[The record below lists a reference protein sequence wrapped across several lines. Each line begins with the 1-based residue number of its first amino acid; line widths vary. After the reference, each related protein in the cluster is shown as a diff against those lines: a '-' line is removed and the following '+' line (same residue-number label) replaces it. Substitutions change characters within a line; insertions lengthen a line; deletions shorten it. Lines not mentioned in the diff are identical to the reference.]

1 MEVIGTV
8 AAILDS
14 KGREAFSTSPDAT
27 VFEAIQE
34 LADRNIGAL
43 LVMQNNQL
51 VGVFSER
58 DYTRKV
64 ALHGRSSKETRVR
77 EVITGRVVTVSPSTP
92 VSECMRL
99 MTENRIRHLPVVDE
113 ERVEGVVSIGDL
125 VNFTMN
131 AQRATIEQLHSYIAG
146 GYPG

>member
-8 AAILDS
+8 AAILDA
-14 KGREAFSTSPDAT
+14 KGREAYCTSPDVT
-27 VFEAIQE
+27 VFEAIQQ

-43 LVMQNNQL
+43 LVMQDNQL

-64 ALHGRSSKETRVR
+64 ALQGRSSKETRVLD
-77 EVITGRVVTVSPSTP
+77 VITGRVVTVSPATP

-99 MTENRIRHLPVVDE
+99 MTENRIRHLPVME
-113 ERVEGVVSIGDL
+113 GQTIAGVVSIGDL
-125 VNFTMN
+125 VNFIMN